1 MRTHWIWLFIPMAL
15 IWGSS
20 FLFTELSLELTT
32 FFGVAFWRTALGGLS
47 MVLLGLLLRQRFP
60 KTKSEIYHLWIAGL
74 FMSAIPFS
82 LFSYAQQ
89 TTTSILAA
97 IIGAATPMFTLLT
110 ILVIYRTE
118 KITSNIL
125 VGLSIGLVGVAI
137 TLGVWQ
143 GLGDNDPLAI
153 AALILAATSYGIGGP
168 YIRKHVTPMNL
179 PGVTTAAIQV
189 STSAL
194 TLLPLYLLTGPLFV
208 AEPRVETVGALLAL
222 GILGSGFAYRL
233 FHGVIAK
240 AGSATA
246 SLVTYTNPML
256 AALWGVLLLSE
267 ELHWYEPVGAVI
279 IIFGVWFAQ
288 RRSLKR

>member
-1 MRTHWIWLFIPMAL
+1 MAL

-89 TTTSILAA
+89 STTSILAA
-97 IIGAATPMFTLLT
+97 IIGAATPMFTLLA

-143 GLGDNDPLAI
+143 GLGANDPLAI
-153 AALILAATSYGIGGP
+153 AALLMATVSYGIGGP

-189 STSAL
+189 STSAI
-194 TLLPLYLLTGPLFV
+194 TLMPLYLLTGPLFV

-222 GILGSGFAYRL
+222 GILGSGFAYSL

-256 AALWGVLLLSE
+256 AAVWGVLLLSE

>member
-1 MRTHWIWLFIPMAL
+1 MAL

-32 FFGVAFWRTALGGLS
+32 FFGVAFWRTALGGLA

-97 IIGAATPMFTLLT
+97 IIGAATPMFTLLA
-110 ILVIYRTE
+110 ILVIYKTE
-118 KITSNIL
+118 KVTSNIL
-125 VGLSIGLVGVAI
+125 VGLSIGLVGVTI

-153 AALILAATSYGIGGP
+153 AALLLATVSYGIGGP
-168 YIRKHVTPMNL
+168 YLRKYVTPMNL
-179 PGVTTAAIQV
+179 PGATAAGVQV

-194 TLLPLYLLTGPLFV
+194 TLLPLYLLTGPLFI
-208 AEPRVETVGALLAL
+208 AAPRLETVSALLAL

-233 FHGVIAK
+233 FHSVVAS

-246 SLVTYTNPML
+246 SLVTYTNPVL
-256 AALWGVLLLSE
+256 ASVWGVLLLSE
-267 ELHWYEPVGAVI
+267 ELHWYEPVGGAIV
-279 IIFGVWFAQ
+279 IFGVWFAQ
-288 RRSLKR
+288 RRSGKR

>member
-1 MRTHWIWLFIPMAL
+1 MAL

-60 KTKSEIYHLWIAGL
+60 KTRSEIYHLWIAGL

-97 IIGAATPMFTLLT
+97 IIGAATPMFTLLA
-110 ILVIYRTE
+110 ILVIYKTE

-125 VGLSIGLVGVAI
+125 VGLAIGLVGVAI

-143 GLGDNDPLAI
+143 GLGANDPSAI

-189 STSAL
+189 STSAI
-194 TLLPLYLLTGPLFV
+194 TLLPLYLLTGPLFI
-208 AEPRVETVGALLAL
+208 AAPRFETVGALLAL
-222 GILGSGFAYRL
+222 GVLGSGFAYRL
-233 FHGVIAK
+233 FHGVVAS

-246 SLVTYTNPML
+246 SLVTYTNPVL
-256 AALWGVLLLSE
+256 AAVWGVLLLSE

-288 RRSLKR
+288 RRSGKR

>member
-1 MRTHWIWLFIPMAL
+1 MAL

-32 FFGVAFWRTALGGLS
+32 FFGVAFWRTALGGLA

-89 TTTSILAA
+89 STTSILAA
-97 IIGAATPMFTLLT
+97 IIGASTPMFTLLA
-110 ILVIYRTE
+110 ILVIYKTE

-143 GLGDNDPLAI
+143 GLGANDPLAI
-153 AALILAATSYGIGGP
+153 AALLMATVSYGIGGP

-189 STSAL
+189 STSAI

-208 AEPRVETVGALLAL
+208 AAPRMETVGALLAL
-222 GILGSGFAYRL
+222 GILGSGFAYSL

-256 AALWGVLLLSE
+256 AAVWGVLLLSE
-267 ELHWYEPVGAVI
+267 ELHWYEPVGALV

-288 RRSLKR
+288 RRSGKR

>member
-1 MRTHWIWLFIPMAL
+1 MAL

-32 FFGVAFWRTALGGLS
+32 FFGVAFWRTALGGLA

-89 TTTSILAA
+89 STTSILAA
-97 IIGAATPMFTLLT
+97 IIGAATPMFTLLA

-143 GLGDNDPLAI
+143 GLGANDPLAI
-153 AALILAATSYGIGGP
+153 AALLMATVSYGIGGP

-189 STSAL
+189 STSAI
-194 TLLPLYLLTGPLFV
+194 TLMPLYLLTGPLFV

-222 GILGSGFAYRL
+222 GILGSGFAYSL

-256 AALWGVLLLSE
+256 AAVWGVLLLSE

>member
-1 MRTHWIWLFIPMAL
+1 MAL

-32 FFGVAFWRTALGGLS
+32 FFGVAFWRTALGGTA

-97 IIGAATPMFTLLT
+97 IIGAATPMFTLLA
-110 ILVIYRTE
+110 ILVIYKTE

-137 TLGVWQ
+137 TLGIWQ
-143 GLGDNDPLAI
+143 GLGANDPLAI
-153 AALILAATSYGIGGP
+153 AALLMATVSYGIGGP
-168 YIRKHVTPMNL
+168 YIRKHITPMNL

-189 STSAL
+189 STSAI
-194 TLLPLYLLTGPLFV
+194 TLLPLYLLTGPMFI

-233 FHGVIAK
+233 FHGVIAS

-256 AALWGVLLLSE
+256 AAVWGVLLLSE

-288 RRSLKR
+288 RRSGRR

>member
-1 MRTHWIWLFIPMAL
+1 MAL

-32 FFGVAFWRTALGGLS
+32 FFGVAFWRTALGGLA

-89 TTTSILAA
+89 STTSILAA
-97 IIGAATPMFTLLT
+97 IIGASTPMFTLLA
-110 ILVIYRTE
+110 ILVIYKTE

-143 GLGDNDPLAI
+143 GLGANDPLAI
-153 AALILAATSYGIGGP
+153 AALLMATVSYGIGGP

-189 STSAL
+189 STSAI

-208 AEPRVETVGALLAL
+208 AAPRVETVGALLAL
-222 GILGSGFAYRL
+222 GILGSGFAYSL

-256 AALWGVLLLSE
+256 AAVWGVLLLSE
-267 ELHWYEPVGAVI
+267 ELHWYEPVGALV

-288 RRSLKR
+288 RRSGKR